1 MVALAHEANCQR
13 AQKSHHDESES
24 GLEETG
30 LSGQLLVVA
39 IYIRA
44 WARGTSMSSIACSS
58 LSFVPDSVGAPRAVP
73 SLRLRSHIESKG
85 EATWATGPR
94 RDGDSAFRKI
104 DCDEPTT
111 KTECLREG
119 LAIGW
124 AVTGSNRRPPACKA
138 GALPAELTARLRV
151 HTSEAI
157 RNGRGGAAPPAAGAP
172 DARPGLEV
180 FQTEFRSQREEA
192 SARSFAGSSSET

>member
-39 IYIRA
+39 IYRLKKLGQHLSTARTPSAFESTASLSRSCPSIRA
-44 WARGTSMSSIACSS
+44 CARGTSMSSIACSS

-94 RDGDSAFRKI
+94 RDGDSAFRKLTVTNQ
-104 DCDEPTT
+104 PR
-111 KTECLREG
+111 KQNVFGKG
-119 LAIGW
+119 LQ
-124 AVTGSNRRPPACKA
+124 
-138 GALPAELTARLRV
+138 LD
-151 HTSEAI
+151 
-157 RNGRGGAAPPAAGAP
+157 GR
-172 DARPGLEV
+172 
-180 FQTEFRSQREEA
+180 
-192 SARSFAGSSSET
+192 